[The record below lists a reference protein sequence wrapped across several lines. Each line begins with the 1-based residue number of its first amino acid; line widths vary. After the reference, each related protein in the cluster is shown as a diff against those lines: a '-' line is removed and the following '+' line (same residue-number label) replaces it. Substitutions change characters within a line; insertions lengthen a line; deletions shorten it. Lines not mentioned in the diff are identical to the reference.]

1 MVLDRSRGGPQKSGV
16 TFEVG
21 LTLGDGADFEVGFG
35 LRGRDNTRRLKF
47 TLECWGWLEK
57 RGRTSEVGVDVGLG
71 ADPAG

>member
-1 MVLDRSRGGPQKSGV
+1 MKL
-16 TFEVG
+16 E

-71 ADPAG
+71 ADPAGWGLTMEGRGWL